1 MLIGKLT
8 MAFLTSQSWH
18 ILKSWYTVGGSEQG
32 FWCCFADGLNQS
44 LVCLTGTGY
53 YFSNVQRLILV
64 LTQYTNAC
72 VKTMKLTLDFHH
84 QEKKNFDFFF
94 FDKT

>member
-1 MLIGKLT
+1 MLQTQQITGSTFRVSFMLIGKLT

-72 VKTMKLTLDFHH
+72 VKTFGMCK
-84 QEKKNFDFFF
+84 
-94 FDKT
+94 